1 MIKLRFGDNFIYLD
15 TNKLTPSKEL
25 LENVKRSH
33 KYHQIVTSIESL
45 GIIEPIIVFYDK
57 ENDVT
62 KILDGHLRVEAL
74 KDLGIE
80 KAPCILSSINDAF
93 TPNKQVNHI
102 NVVEEHRMIM
112 KSLAKVS
119 MEKLSAALGISIESI
134 KDKANVM
141 NGIDPSVIPKLSDKP
156 IPKATFDVLRKMKPV
171 RQIEAVGTMIN
182 FDNYSRKFAMSILD
196 ATPASLIVNKG
207 KNVSYKRDIRKN
219 IFRLEQEMAT
229 TSDETKKLQ
238 NEYGSNMLKF
248 VIIQSYINKLLGNP
262 KVLHWFLENEIDY
275 LNELKRISS
284 INSLD
289 EKNIKKEI

>member
-1 MIKLRFGDNFIYLD
+1 MIQIRFGDNFFYLE
-15 TNKLTPSKEL
+15 TNKLIPSKEL

-57 ENDVT
+57 DKDVT

-80 KAPCILSSINDAF
+80 KAPCILSSIDDAF

-102 NVVEEHRMIM
+102 NVVEEHRMII

-119 MEKLSAALGISIESI
+119 IEKLSAALGISVDAI

-141 NGIDPSVIPKLSDKP
+141 NGIDPSVIAKLSDKP
-156 IPKATFDVLRKMKPV
+156 IPKATFDVLRKMKPI

-182 FDNYSRKFAMSILD
+182 FDNYSKKFAMSILD
-196 ATPASLIVNKG
+196 ATPASMIVNKG
-207 KNVSYKRDIRKN
+207 KNTPYKKDIKKT
-219 IFRLEQEMAT
+219 ILRLEQEMAT
-229 TSDETKKLQ
+229 TSEETKKLQ
-238 NEYGSNMLKF
+238 TEYGSDML
-248 VIIQSYINKLLGNP
+248 
-262 KVLHWFLENEIDY
+262 
-275 LNELKRISS
+275 
-284 INSLD
+284 
-289 EKNIKKEI
+289 